1 MEPIASSTASETRF
15 SEGISSR
22 PVAWRRASSRSRSAI
37 CGSTESSGRF
47 MRSSAGGVDVIRNLV
62 RKPWFCCS
70 RCGMDR
76 TAILSD
82 GVEECQFRLTLCGLS
97 AFLFFDGRDF
107 VEAALVAATQ
117 VGGGQEN
124 LRHGNGGFA
133 GDDAAAEREHVR
145 IVVFPRQAGGID

>member
-1 MEPIASSTASETRF
+1 
-15 SEGISSR
+15 
-22 PVAWRRASSRSRSAI
+22 
-37 CGSTESSGRF
+37 
-47 MRSSAGGVDVIRNLV
+47 
-62 RKPWFCCS
+62 
-70 RCGMDR
+70 MDR

-145 IVVFPRQAGGID
+145 IVVFPREACCIDVVRQCRADAWHFVGRNGDPNPGPAHGDPKIACFDTTRSPTALP